1 MSRASITD
9 QTLALAGIAQA
20 ATLASQL
27 ARDGIADATAMAG
40 TTHSILM
47 LDADNTESIF
57 IDKNHQ
63 RRRS

>member
-27 ARDGIADATAMAG
+27 ARDGLSLIHISEPT
-40 TTHSILM
+40 
-47 LDADNTESIF
+47 
-57 IDKNHQ
+57 
-63 RRRS
+63 RPY